1 MSAISSRG
9 PDGPDK
15 LKDLSEPQCIIYD
28 EEKEFSHAVKIW
40 NLLSEASA
48 LLRHT
53 ELEVAYNT
61 TTGKWGIIKRGLTG
75 YREDA
80 SPSEAGAV
88 IAEVEHQ
95 RGVNAL
101 TARPEQVGRE
111 ASLPELGTQPTT
123 DQDEVVGNEEK
134 EGTTT
139 DDLAVAKSFP
149 ETSLLMPQPPLSD
162 FKFPIATFSCLY
174 DRPKSHVSTPRL
186 PLMKPKATPIEPVRP
201 RAGGQASEMAGKHP
215 MNLTPLYLKA
225 ASIGTVGTLKGD
237 EPNSSTQ
244 NHKRKASD
252 PLYQHPRAATRPRKG
267 KTSFRP

>member
-111 ASLPELGTQPTT
+111 ASLVYTLGY
-123 DQDEVVGNEEK
+123 
-134 EGTTT
+134 
-139 DDLAVAKSFP
+139 LR
-149 ETSLLMPQPPLSD
+149 LLS
-162 FKFPIATFSCLY
+162 
-174 DRPKSHVSTPRL
+174 STH
-186 PLMKPKATPIEPVRP
+186 
-201 RAGGQASEMAGKHP
+201 QA
-215 MNLTPLYLKA
+215 A
-225 ASIGTVGTLKGD
+225 ASLSS
-237 EPNSSTQ
+237 EPNRQRIRTKLWAMR
-244 NHKRKASD
+244 KRRERRQTIS
-252 PLYQHPRAATRPRKG
+252 R
-267 KTSFRP
+267 